1 MKVALEIV
9 GLTPVPA
16 SNGAFALTLKEADGL
31 RRLSIVI
38 GQPEAAAIGYEL
50 EGMKPPRPMTHDL
63 LKSIIDAMN
72 GRLTEILIRDLH
84 DGTFFASLSVEG
96 ADAEIDA
103 RPSDAIALAARCNAP
118 IYILE
123 TLLAEAGYEPE
134 SYDDDDDDDNDR
146 PDNENDDLIKKA
158 AAAKFDDS
166 SKKTG
171 STIDDLLGRLQAAVT
186 QENYEQAAKLRD
198 QIEKLRKEGEN

>member
-16 SNGAFALTLKEADGL
+16 SNGAFALTLKEVDGL

-63 LKSIIDAMN
+63 LKSVIDAMN
-72 GRLTEILIRDLH
+72 GQLTEILIRDLR
-84 DGTFFASLSVEG
+84 DGTFFASLSIKG
-96 ADAEIDA
+96 ADGDIDA

-118 IYILE
+118 IYIME
-123 TLLAEAGYEPE
+123 TLIDEAGYEP
-134 SYDDDDDDDNDR
+134 DDYNEDSDDDNND
-146 PDNENDDLIKKA
+146 DNNDLIKKT
-158 AAAKFDDS
+158 AAAKLDDS

-171 STIDDLLGRLQAAVT
+171 STIDELLGRLQTAVA